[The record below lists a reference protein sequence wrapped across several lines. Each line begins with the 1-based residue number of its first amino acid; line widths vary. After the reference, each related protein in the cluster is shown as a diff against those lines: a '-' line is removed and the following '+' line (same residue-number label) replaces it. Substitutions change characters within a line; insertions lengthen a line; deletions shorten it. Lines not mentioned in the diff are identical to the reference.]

1 MHATPFYSSEN
12 NDEWFPFVENPCI
25 LRECACPLMVRPCSL
40 QWTIPTRS
48 GLVDNHNHS
57 GRLLHVCCSYESPPQ
72 LILYVHNKKSTAHS
86 MVFIL
91 YISHWRSP
99 SHITHSYL
107 FLWLCPSHATKIWR
121 TLNSPVR
128 RIMQLTDSIIVLAG
142 TMAPV
147 CPAKW
152 FAVGYFPASHI
163 EYLRVFLY
171 CWWLWI
177 TGRQWWSS
185 L

>member
-1 MHATPFYSSEN
+1 MMNDFHSSEIHAFWEN
-12 NDEWFPFVENPCI
+12 AHVRWWFGLVLCNGQS
-25 LRECACPLMVRPCSL
+25 PLAP
-40 QWTIPTRS
+40 
-48 GLVDNHNHS
+48 VDNHNHS